1 MDHSPMRA
9 SAVPPTGAAVASL
22 GYPLEAVEWT
32 VGRGPARVLELV
44 AGEGE
49 LTPALAALGND
60 VLTTDPSAQ
69 SVARLAA
76 RVPAARTAVARA
88 EDIPLPAASVDVVVA
103 GAGFRVVDSARALPE
118 VARVLRPGGV
128 LSLIWNSGDHKIPWV
143 RKMFALMG
151 VAAPPAGLNPVGSS
165 DLFALTDHKA
175 FRQWQRFD
183 RDTLVDFVA
192 SSDKAAALD
201 AQERASLLAEAAELY
216 DGYGRGPDGLLMPWL
231 VDCYRAR
238 VKGVTSNVAPAATP
252 VDDGLLIDFS

>member
-1 MDHSPMRA
+1 MDHSPTGISTA
-9 SAVPPTGAAVASL
+9 PPTGVAFAAL

-32 VGRGPARVLELV
+32 VGKGPARVLELA
-44 AGEGE
+44 AGDGA
-49 LTPALAALGND
+49 LTPVLTALGHD
-60 VLTTDPSAQ
+60 VLTTDPSTS

-76 RVPAARTAVARA
+76 KVPVARTAVARA
-88 EDIPLPAASVDVVVA
+88 EDIPLPASSVDIVVV
-103 GAGFRVVDSARALPE
+103 GAGFRSIDPARALPE

-128 LSLIWNSGDHKIPWV
+128 LSLIWNSGDHKVPWV
-143 RKMFALMG
+143 RKMFTLMG
-151 VAAPPAGLNPVGSS
+151 LTAAPAGLSPVESS
-165 DLFALTDHKA
+165 DLFALTDHKS

-192 SSDKAAALD
+192 SSDKASGLD

-238 VKGVTSNVAPAATP
+238 VKGVTTAAVPAATP